1 MKAKKPAKPKAV
13 PESSTKEVSAVLTAA
28 PKEHHAALQL
38 IREMVQT
45 TVPEA
50 VEAISY
56 GMPAFKYKGK
66 PLAGYASKKDHCS
79 FFPMS
84 GDIVGKL
91 KNELKGFKTSKG
103 GVQFQPDQ
111 PIPIPVL
118 KKLILARKAEIDNAD
133 RRM

>member
-1 MKAKKPAKPKAV
+1 MKSKKTI
-13 PESSTKEVSAVLTAA
+13 SDEVSVRKQIDAILAAA
-28 PKEHHAALQL
+28 PKEHRAALKS
-38 IREMVQT
+38 IRARVRKI
-45 TVPEA
+45 VPEA

-56 GMPAFKYKGK
+56 GLPAFKYKGK

>member
-1 MKAKKPAKPKAV
+1 
-13 PESSTKEVSAVLTAA
+13 
-28 PKEHHAALQL
+28 
-38 IREMVQT
+38 
-45 TVPEA
+45 
-50 VEAISY
+50 
-56 GMPAFKYKGK
+56 
-66 PLAGYASKKDHCS
+66 
-79 FFPMS
+79 MS